1 MEKSKK
7 ILKVENLKK
16 AYYSTSRTGES
27 ITYPVLNN
35 VSFNVRRGEIVC
47 IAGIEGNGQTRW

>member
-16 AYYSTSRTGES
+16 RTPGS
-27 ITYPVLNN
+27 LHKGRQNAAAL
-35 VSFNVRRGEIVC
+35 SFPAASATKPWPGLGKK
-47 IAGIEGNGQTRW
+47 ALPADLFS